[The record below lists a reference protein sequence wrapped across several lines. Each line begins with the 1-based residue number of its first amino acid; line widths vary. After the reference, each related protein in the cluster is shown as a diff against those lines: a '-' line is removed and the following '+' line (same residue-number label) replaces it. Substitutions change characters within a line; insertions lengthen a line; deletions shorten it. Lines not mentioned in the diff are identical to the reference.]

1 MTTPLPHRSSF
12 TIVIVKSLMAKEN
25 SLIQELKKCYANY
38 EERVHDYQERGDPI
52 DPHQLWFDSVGGF
65 KKEEIQREE
74 QARIREEVYMKTQE
88 EMRQQYLRSQEETR
102 RQLESLTQMFQSQ
115 NQCNPNPW
123 NYHHNPNDDY
133 SGGGGIGGAGVGF
146 EVGVELELISC
157 WFGKLVN

>member
-1 MTTPLPHRSSF
+1 
-12 TIVIVKSLMAKEN
+12 
-25 SLIQELKKCYANY
+25 
-38 EERVHDYQERGDPI
+38 
-52 DPHQLWFDSVGGF
+52 
-65 KKEEIQREE
+65 
-74 QARIREEVYMKTQE
+74 MKTQE